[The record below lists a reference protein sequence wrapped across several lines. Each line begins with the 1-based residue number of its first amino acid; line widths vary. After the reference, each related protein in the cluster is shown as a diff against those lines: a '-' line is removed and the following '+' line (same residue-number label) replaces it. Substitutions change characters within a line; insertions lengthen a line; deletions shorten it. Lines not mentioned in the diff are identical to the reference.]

1 MQQVGSKAMTATAI
15 ALDGHRLP
23 VAPRNPGRR
32 ALINAGYVWVLHKRV
47 LLRALAAALCCVAIV
62 GVYEMRG
69 KIQDGVIT
77 AGDLA
82 QNKFADV
89 GFAVGEISIS
99 GQSITHEAD
108 IVKAL
113 AIEPHMSTVDFDADA
128 ARQRI
133 EKLPAIASA
142 TVRKIYPGHVIV
154 SVTEKVP
161 VARWRVDGATFVVD
175 KDGEQIGDDGAA
187 YSELPLVIGDGAAD
201 DAQAMIHAL
210 SRFDDLKKGLA
221 ALSRIGDRRWDMIY
235 DTGLRVQLPETGV
248 VQALNQLETFE
259 KNYQL
264 LERDV
269 TLIDLRVPTI
279 MALLPSKDVIAQ
291 LALLNKKTPVRHGK
305 GDAEYGTAN

>member
-1 MQQVGSKAMTATAI
+1 MTATAI
-15 ALDGHRLP
+15 ALDRHRLP

-47 LLRALAAALCCVAIV
+47 LLRVLAAALCCVAIV
-62 GVYEMRG
+62 GVYEVRG
-69 KIQDGVIT
+69 KIQDGFIT
-77 AGDLA
+77 ASDIA
-82 QNKFADV
+82 QNKFADA

-99 GQSITHEAD
+99 GQSITNETD

-161 VARWRVDGATFVVD
+161 VARWRVDGVTFIVD
-175 KDGEQIGDDGAA
+175 KDGEQIGEDGGA
-187 YSELPLVIGDGAAD
+187 YAELPLVIGDGASD

-248 VQALNQLETFE
+248 VQALNQLESFE

-269 TLIDLRVPTI
+269 TVIDLRVPSI
-279 MALLPSKDVIAQ
+279 VALLPSKDVIAQ
-291 LALLNKKTPVRHGK
+291 LALLNKKKPVHHGK